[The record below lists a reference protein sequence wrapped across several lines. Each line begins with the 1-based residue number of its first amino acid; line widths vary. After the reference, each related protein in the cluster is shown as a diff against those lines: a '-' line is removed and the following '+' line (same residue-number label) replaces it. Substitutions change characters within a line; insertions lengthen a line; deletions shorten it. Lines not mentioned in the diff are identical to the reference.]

1 MVSLISSH
9 QSVALSNGQLDQGGS
24 MAFSKD
30 PLTFTFCRIT
40 YVQSYEHLQASVI
53 YILDLE
59 GMKFDPT
66 LLSVVTGPY
75 RILWASVYTNYP
87 EWIDKM
93 LIINAPSFMSL
104 LWKVGIH

>member
-1 MVSLISSH
+1 MMRYCTLLVRLDMSP
-9 QSVALSNGQLDQGGS
+9 LSQLRNTN
-24 MAFSKD
+24 K
-30 PLTFTFCRIT
+30 TF
-40 YVQSYEHLQASVI
+40 QASVI
-53 YILDLE
+53 YVLDME

-66 LLSVVTGPY
+66 LLSIVTGPY

-104 LWKVGIH
+104 VWKVRDCV